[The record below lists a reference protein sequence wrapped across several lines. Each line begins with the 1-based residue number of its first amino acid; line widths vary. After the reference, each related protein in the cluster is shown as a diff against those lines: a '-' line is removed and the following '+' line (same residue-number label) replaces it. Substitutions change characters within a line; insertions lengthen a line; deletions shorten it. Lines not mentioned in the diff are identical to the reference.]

1 MLSKKIEIKMCPL
14 NIILLTV
21 QKGSLHIIYLLA
33 EQFSLAH
40 SKFFVSKEIFITLKL
55 DIIFNPDHLGASF
68 FPPLLQSCFQV
79 YFYDFSPGC
88 YKIRNSSLWAL

>member
-1 MLSKKIEIKMCPL
+1 M
-14 NIILLTV
+14 ILLTV

-33 EQFSLAH
+33 KQFSLAH

-55 DIIFNPDHLGASF
+55 DIIFNLDHLGASF
-68 FPPLLQSCFQV
+68 FPPLLQSSFQV
-79 YFYDFSPGC
+79 YFYDFSPGY